1 MAGLQSSLY
10 VFYIPLILVNDWSVL
25 VASTSGAGEE
35 KRPVKAWDIGV
46 RAFHWLLVVLVV
58 NAWVTAEWGDME
70 MRWHKWNGYAIFFI
84 LAFRLAW
91 GFLGGHT
98 ARFINFIYG
107 PVKIFAY
114 ARGLLARKPP
124 KYLGHNP
131 LGALMVL
138 LMLVVLLAQVAS
150 GLFSSDGL
158 FAYGPLSGLVSESRA
173 EDFALIHEWGFYLV
187 LLLVVMHVGAIM
199 IYQFVLRENLI
210 KPMFTGKKDD
220 QDYLDASQQTK
231 VMLLRLLLCVS
242 VSAFIVLF
250 VVSGFDFSELQ
261 GVLFD

>member
-1 MAGLQSSLY
+1 
-10 VFYIPLILVNDWSVL
+10 
-25 VASTSGAGEE
+25 VAFKLEAGEE
-35 KRPVKAWDIGV
+35 KSRVMAWDAGV
-46 RAFHWLLVVLVV
+46 RVFHWLLVILVV

-84 LAFRLAW
+84 LVFRLTW

-107 PVKIFAY
+107 PAKIFAY
-114 ARGLLARKPP
+114 ARGLRARKPS

-138 LMLVVLLAQVAS
+138 LMLVVLLGQVAS

-158 FAYGPLSGLVSESRA
+158 FAYGPLSGFVRESTA
-173 EDFALIHEWGFYLV
+173 ENFALIHELGFYLV
-187 LLLVVMHVGAIM
+187 LLLVFLHVGAIL
-199 IYQFVLRENLI
+199 IYLFVLHENLV
-210 KPMFTGKKDD
+210 KPMLTGKKNY
-220 QDYLDASQQTK
+220 QDYLDAAQPTK
-231 VMLLRLLLCVS
+231 VMVLRLFLCVL

-250 VVSGFDFSELQ
+250 VVSGFDLRELP
-261 GVLFD
+261 GVLLA

>member
-1 MAGLQSSLY
+1 MAFKLE
-10 VFYIPLILVNDWSVL
+10 
-25 VASTSGAGEE
+25 AGEE
-35 KRPVKAWDIGV
+35 KSRVMAWDAGV
-46 RAFHWLLVVLVV
+46 RVFHWLLVILVV

-84 LAFRLAW
+84 LVFRLTW

-107 PVKIFAY
+107 PAKIFAY
-114 ARGLLARKPP
+114 ARGLRARKPS

-138 LMLVVLLAQVAS
+138 LMLVVLLGQVAS

-158 FAYGPLSGLVSESRA
+158 FAYGPLSGFVRESTA
-173 EDFALIHEWGFYLV
+173 ENFALIHELGFYLV
-187 LLLVVMHVGAIM
+187 LLLVFLHVGAIL
-199 IYQFVLRENLI
+199 IYLFVLHENLV
-210 KPMFTGKKDD
+210 KPMLTGKKNY
-220 QDYLDASQQTK
+220 QDYLDAAQPTK
-231 VMLLRLLLCVS
+231 VMVLRLFLCVL

-250 VVSGFDFSELQ
+250 VVSGFDLRELP
-261 GVLFD
+261 GVLLA

>member
-1 MAGLQSSLY
+1 MA
-10 VFYIPLILVNDWSVL
+10 FKPE
-25 VASTSGAGEE
+25 AGEE
-35 KRPVKAWDIGV
+35 KSRVMAWDIGV
-46 RAFHWLLVVLVV
+46 RVFHWLLVILVV

-84 LAFRLAW
+84 LVFRLTW

-107 PVKIFAY
+107 PAKIFAY
-114 ARGLLARKPP
+114 ARGLRARKPS

-138 LMLVVLLAQVAS
+138 LMLVVLLGQVAS

-158 FAYGPLSGLVSESRA
+158 FAYGPLSGFVRESTA
-173 EDFALIHEWGFYLV
+173 ENFALIHELGFYLV
-187 LLLVVMHVGAIM
+187 LLLVFLHVAAIL
-199 IYQFVLRENLI
+199 IYLFVLHENLV
-210 KPMFTGKKDD
+210 KPMLTGKKNY
-220 QDYLDASQQTK
+220 QDYLDAAQPTK
-231 VMLLRLLLCVS
+231 VMVLRLFLCVL

-250 VVSGFDFSELQ
+250 VVSGFDLRELP
-261 GVLFD
+261 GVLLA